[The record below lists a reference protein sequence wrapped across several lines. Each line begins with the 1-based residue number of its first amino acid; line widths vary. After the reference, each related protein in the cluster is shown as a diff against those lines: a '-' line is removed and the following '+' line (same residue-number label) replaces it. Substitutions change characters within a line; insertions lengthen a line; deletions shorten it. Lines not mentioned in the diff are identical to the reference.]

1 MKKMKTKN
9 KCLVTGLA
17 IIAMLMMSL
26 GVKAQNVTIGPN
38 NGSIITGKAG
48 GNQGDSGVGRG
59 MGSMW
64 RHEQLPLTMTTSDIA
79 MLTSAGELA
88 DPSCAIDKYQAQG
101 QEQRLLIGAGQTQTF
116 IVVSLPKGYRIT
128 GYRMVV
134 QPNVYGNGI
143 QLHTG
148 KNSWD
153 IGENDHMR
161 IYETNPWSVIAPYTT
176 GTNGNSSNTHCDI
189 TDLGAHGYSFITVAH
204 EVGNNGN
211 LDMYNT
217 DATERAKE
225 FVIERTAIHDET
237 NDTWDMNNQLHFFF
251 GSHGD
256 GHDSPYQYAV
266 TIKSFEIWFTAEGTF
281 NADLTPVKAGAAVS
295 AAQSPFTTSKMDIG
309 ALLEDNNTYY
319 YDYTKVQ
326 DLIAYNWI
334 YQEDAVNTD
343 GVPADN
349 ATNKNIYPLVVD
361 DNGVFAFGNDTY
373 FIEPPTTIRTASGW
387 ESPIG
392 YRVVGAEFKCNWGT
406 ETPAHNI
413 SVQSGY
419 RIRSGSNNLYLN
431 DHLDFANV
439 RENNAFIWHKD
450 EYGNLYYET
459 TVGSGSSATTFRK
472 YLACFGEGANR
483 MLSLSSSATGTEA
496 TWNLKIEDDTNYLYY
511 ESDSHNKY
519 YLHVVT
525 RQEGSTDHNRG
536 YVTLNQT
543 SDRATARSTGGTVNI
558 PVPAFNPGS
567 YTLKI
572 YDRTGKTV
580 EKTISVT
587 ESNAGTDDTKYT
599 LEGLN
604 NDAVKFEISGLANGC
619 QALVNVTLHLEA
631 LNPYIDKMDIV
642 CHDEVNSETGK
653 PNLELTQSFTSNDF
667 SVSGGKFIFYV
678 PEDYSDVP
686 LTFTFSDLYSKYG
699 DNTYYNDVEYMRMN
713 GNARYSY
720 VTSDYFK
727 QFSGNQVSGIDGFP
741 VNGGLYDTAY
751 LTNDKGSNGPVG
763 TETTGN
769 FFPYTSKVFT
779 STAGNVRFKFNN
791 AEDLTAATGSLVEYP
806 FSVSTYLSN
815 YLDPDWKESSGTTRE
830 KGAFIPCILIA
841 NPQASPTGT
850 SYQKTDIFYV
860 FTADE
865 TRYNI
870 APTTGLQH
878 RSYAFYRMDIEL
890 EARTFTPKFT
900 YTKIYDK
907 TFQLQ
912 EIKDAQGN
920 VTETKEI
927 EDSMWGLTLD
937 AEEEFDTTGEKIIG
951 YFTYQEIIDHIQGR
965 GNQGETGSI
974 APTLDPTNTKAP
986 KYMRQILYVD
996 GTKLSAMLNSSEN
1009 SIIKRLQDLKDS
1021 LAVNNLVFLPVN
1033 TTSTLDNT
1041 AFKTLSGT
1049 FRAGKDIVLTDKQPF
1064 YSPYD
1069 IQIDAANK
1077 ATYTRMISA
1086 TENGKVENATIMLP
1100 FTMALKDGVHTN
1112 PDNATACSFS
1122 VNVMNPGETNNPIN
1136 MELEPGSTVDH
1147 GVAFF
1152 KKLDTETTEANKPYM
1167 IHVETPAGES
1177 DDFSFVAAQKGAKI
1191 IATPS
1196 NGVNS
1201 TIGTGMLHT
1210 YTWKESETGP
1220 DKSVVAA
1227 KFGDYSYT
1235 FENKGTFSGAKFDR
1249 EKSENVFYFAH
1260 NMYLDLRTLEKY
1272 KDGIQDDAHL
1282 NQYLYIYPFRGVYTY
1297 TRTGGP
1303 SGAKP
1308 MHSFEISF
1316 DEYVKNFGIATDL
1329 DRTGTT
1335 PDLMIRSGRGMLTI
1349 TASHS
1354 QDVVIRSINGMVVK
1368 NANVE
1373 AGNTTT
1379 VALPAGIYVVNNTKI
1394 IVK

>member
-1 MKKMKTKN
+1 MKKKRLTNRTLSRWILLLLM
-9 KCLVTGLA
+9 LVTGTTQ
-17 IIAMLMMSL
+17 
-26 GVKAQNVTIGPN
+26 GVAQNVTIGPN

-48 GNQGDSGVGRG
+48 GNQGDSGFGRG

-134 QPNVYGNGI
+134 QPNVYGDGI

-450 EYGNLYYET
+450 EYGNLYFET
-459 TVGSGSSATTFRK
+459 TVGSGSSATTYRK

-496 TWNLKIEDDTNYLYY
+496 TWNLKIEDETNYLYY

-558 PVPAFNPGS
+558 PVPAFNPGG
-567 YTLKI
+567 YTLEI
-572 YDRTGKTV
+572 YDKTGNSV
-580 EKTISVT
+580 DKTIEVT

-599 LEGLN
+599 LNGLN
-604 NDAVKFEISGLANGC
+604 NDAVKFKISGLANGC

-642 CHDEVNSETGK
+642 CHDEVNPDTQK

-699 DNTYYNDVEYMRMN
+699 DDTYYNDVDYMQMN

-741 VNGGLYDTAY
+741 TNGGLYDSAY
-751 LTNDKGSNGPVG
+751 LTNDKGSNGPDAG
-763 TETTGN
+763 EGN
-769 FFPYTSKVFT
+769 FYPYTSKVFT

-806 FSVSTYLSN
+806 FSVNTYLSN
-815 YLDPDWKESSGTTRE
+815 YKDPDWKESSGKPQETGT
-830 KGAFIPCILIA
+830 FIPCILIA

-907 TFQLQ
+907 TFQLH

-965 GNQGETGSI
+965 GNQGETGYI
-974 APTLDPTNTKAP
+974 PPTLDPTNTKAP

-1049 FRAGKDIVLTDKQPF
+1049 FRAGKDIILKDKNPF

-1069 IQIDAANK
+1069 IQVDAANR
-1077 ATYTRMISA
+1077 ATYTRVLTQPDYGQA
-1086 TENGKVENATIMLP
+1086 VNATVMLP
-1100 FTMALKDGVHTN
+1100 FTLALENGLHTN
-1112 PDNATACSFS
+1112 DGGTCSFTVNSMVTGAKMSTEGSSS
-1122 VNVMNPGETNNPIN
+1122 VNYGTAYFE
-1136 MELEPGSTVDH
+1136 
-1147 GVAFF
+1147 
-1152 KKLDTETTEANKPYM
+1152 KLTESTTEANKPYM
-1167 IHVETPAGES
+1167 IKVENIDGSVSENNTI
-1177 DDFSFVAAQKGAKI
+1177 SFIATQKGSSIVKS
-1191 IATPS
+1191 PDPL
-1196 NGVNS
+1196 
-1201 TIGTGMLHT
+1201 TGFVTLPVFSG
-1210 YTWKESETGP
+1210 KLIQGE
-1220 DKSVVAA
+1220 AA
-1227 KFGDYSYT
+1227 KAEYKDEDYDFTNYASY
-1235 FENKGTFSGAKFDR
+1235 SGGKFNR
-1249 EKSENVFYFAH
+1249 AVSENVFYFSK
-1260 NMYLDLRTLEKY
+1260 NKYVDLHTLYPRT
-1272 KDGIQDDAHL
+1272 Q
-1282 NQYLYIYPFRGVYTY
+1282 QYLMSYPFRGVYTY
-1297 TRTGGP
+1297 STSASP
-1303 SGAKP
+1303 SKLMNG
-1308 MHSFEISF
+1308 FYIS
-1316 DEYVKNFGIATDL
+1316 YDL
-1329 DRTGTT
+1329 DDMESAGFATRLEQLGTKA
-1335 PDLMIRSGRGMLTI
+1335 DMMIRSGKGFITI
-1349 TASHS
+1349 TATAD
-1354 QDVVIRSINGMVVK
+1354 QKFVIRTLNGMAVK
-1368 NANVE
+1368 NVGVN

-1379 VALPAGIYVVNNTKI
+1379 VNLPAGIYLVNNRKI
-1394 IVK
+1394 TVK

>member
-1 MKKMKTKN
+1 MKRTSTQN
-9 KCLVTGLA
+9 KCLATGLML
-17 IIAMLMMSL
+17 IAMLLMSL

-48 GNQGDSGVGRG
+48 GNQGDSGFGRG

-134 QPNVYGNGI
+134 QPNVYGDGI
-143 QLHTG
+143 RLHTG

-161 IYETNPWSVIAPYTT
+161 IYETEPWSLIAPYTT

-225 FVIERTAIHDET
+225 FVIEREAVEISEGE
-237 NDTWDMNNQLHFFF
+237 WDMNNQLHFFF

-309 ALLEDNNTYY
+309 ALQEDNNTYY

-334 YQEDAVNTD
+334 YQENAVNAD

-406 ETPAHNI
+406 ATPAGNI
-413 SVQSGY
+413 QVRSGY

-439 RENNAFIWHKD
+439 SENNAFIWHKD
-450 EYGNLYYET
+450 EYGNLYFET
-459 TVGSGSSATTFRK
+459 TVGSGSSATTYRK

-604 NDAVKFEISGLANGC
+604 NDAVKFQITELANGC

-642 CHDEVNSETGK
+642 CHDEVNPDTQK

-699 DNTYYNDVEYMRMN
+699 DDTYYNDVDYMQMN

-741 VNGGLYDTAY
+741 TNGGLYDSAY

-815 YLDPDWKESSGTTRE
+815 YKDPDWKQSSGKPQET
-830 KGAFIPCILIA
+830 GAFIPCILIA

-890 EARTFTPKFT
+890 EARTFIPKFK
-900 YTKIYDK
+900 YEKIYDK
-907 TFQLQ
+907 SFQLH
-912 EIKDAQGN
+912 EIKDALGN
-920 VTETKEI
+920 VTDTKEI
-927 EDSMWGLTLD
+927 EDSMWGLILD
-937 AEEEFDTTGEKIIG
+937 AEEETDATGEKIIG

-965 GNQGETGSI
+965 GNPGENGYI
-974 APTLDPTNTKAP
+974 PPTLDPTNKDAP

-1064 YSPYD
+1064 FSPYD
-1069 IQIDAANK
+1069 IQIDAAHY
-1077 ATYTRMISA
+1077 ATYTRKI
-1086 TENGKVENATIMLP
+1086 TYDGYDKDVNATIMLP
-1100 FTMALKDGVHTN
+1100 FTLSVDDGTHTN
-1112 PDNATACSFS
+1112 DDGTSSFTVNKMKGGTNMKTEEGSS
-1122 VNVMNPGETNNPIN
+1122 VNYGT
-1136 MELEPGSTVDH
+1136 
-1147 GVAFF
+1147 AFF
-1152 KKLDTETTEANKPYM
+1152 EPITGKTTDANKPYM
-1167 IHVETPAGES
+1167 IHVVSSSASTAGTSNEGGQ
-1177 DDFSFVAAQKGAKI
+1177 DQNNNISFIAKQKGALI
-1191 IATPS
+1191 VATP
-1196 NGVNS
+1196 
-1201 TIGTGMLHT
+1201 TTAAETPTGTSEITNKTEPYCTGLLHQG
-1210 YTWKESETGP
+1210 ESAT
-1220 DKSVVAA
+1220 AQ
-1227 KFGDYSYT
+1227 FGDDTYSFTNY
-1235 FENKGTFSGAKFDR
+1235 GSFSGGKYDR
-1249 EKSENVFYFAH
+1249 AVSENVFYFG
-1260 NMYLDLRTLEKY
+1260 NNRYLNLHTLYPRT
-1272 KDGIQDDAHL
+1272 Q
-1282 NQYLYIYPFRGVYTY
+1282 QYLYCYPFRGVYIY
-1297 TRTGGP
+1297 ASP
-1303 SGAKP
+1303 SNGMKW
-1308 MHSFEISF
+1308 FDISF
-1316 DEYVKNFGIATDL
+1316 DEYIEDLGIATSIAEVNNVA
-1329 DRTGTT
+1329 
-1335 PDLMIRSGRGMLTI
+1335 DLMVRPGKGCITI
-1349 TASHS
+1349 TAARG
-1354 QDVVIRSINGMVVK
+1354 QDVTIHTANGIRMERVSLTNGETRIV
-1368 NANVE
+1368 NVPT
-1373 AGNTTT
+1373 G
-1379 VALPAGIYVVNNTKI
+1379 LYIVNN
-1394 IVK
+1394 VKVNVK

>member
-1 MKKMKTKN
+1 M
-9 KCLVTGLA
+9 
-17 IIAMLMMSL
+17 
-26 GVKAQNVTIGPN
+26 
-38 NGSIITGKAG
+38 
-48 GNQGDSGVGRG
+48 
-59 MGSMW
+59 
-64 RHEQLPLTMTTSDIA
+64 
-79 MLTSAGELA
+79 
-88 DPSCAIDKYQAQG
+88 
-101 QEQRLLIGAGQTQTF
+101 
-116 IVVSLPKGYRIT
+116 
-128 GYRMVV
+128 
-134 QPNVYGNGI
+134 
-143 QLHTG
+143 
-148 KNSWD
+148 
-153 IGENDHMR
+153 
-161 IYETNPWSVIAPYTT
+161 
-176 GTNGNSSNTHCDI
+176 
-189 TDLGAHGYSFITVAH
+189 
-204 EVGNNGN
+204 
-211 LDMYNT
+211 
-217 DATERAKE
+217 
-225 FVIERTAIHDET
+225 
-237 NDTWDMNNQLHFFF
+237 
-251 GSHGD
+251 
-256 GHDSPYQYAV
+256 
-266 TIKSFEIWFTAEGTF
+266 
-281 NADLTPVKAGAAVS
+281 
-295 AAQSPFTTSKMDIG
+295 
-309 ALLEDNNTYY
+309 
-319 YDYTKVQ
+319 
-326 DLIAYNWI
+326 
-334 YQEDAVNTD
+334 
-343 GVPADN
+343 
-349 ATNKNIYPLVVD
+349 
-361 DNGVFAFGNDTY
+361 
-373 FIEPPTTIRTASGW
+373 
-387 ESPIG
+387 
-392 YRVVGAEFKCNWGT
+392 
-406 ETPAHNI
+406 
-413 SVQSGY
+413 
-419 RIRSGSNNLYLN
+419 
-431 DHLDFANV
+431 
-439 RENNAFIWHKD
+439 
-450 EYGNLYYET
+450 
-459 TVGSGSSATTFRK
+459 
-472 YLACFGEGANR
+472 
-483 MLSLSSSATGTEA
+483 
-496 TWNLKIEDDTNYLYY
+496 
-511 ESDSHNKY
+511 
-519 YLHVVT
+519 
-525 RQEGSTDHNRG
+525 
-536 YVTLNQT
+536 
-543 SDRATARSTGGTVNI
+543 
-558 PVPAFNPGS
+558 
-567 YTLKI
+567 
-572 YDRTGKTV
+572 
-580 EKTISVT
+580 
-587 ESNAGTDDTKYT
+587 
-599 LEGLN
+599 
-604 NDAVKFEISGLANGC
+604 
-619 QALVNVTLHLEA
+619 
-631 LNPYIDKMDIV
+631 
-642 CHDEVNSETGK
+642 
-653 PNLELTQSFTSNDF
+653 
-667 SVSGGKFIFYV
+667 SGGKFIFYV
-678 PEDYSDVP
+678 PDDYSDVP

-699 DNTYYNDVEYMRMN
+699 DKTYYNDVPHMQMN

-727 QFSGNQVSGIDGFP
+727 QFSGNKVSFTGFP
-741 VNGGLYDTAY
+741 ANGGLYDTAY

-769 FFPYTSKVFT
+769 FYPYTSKVFT

-791 AEDLTAATGSLVEYP
+791 AEDLASATGSLIEYP

-815 YLDPDWKESSGTTRE
+815 YGDPDWKESSGTTQE
-830 KGAFIPCILIA
+830 TGAFIPCKLIA
-841 NPQASPTGT
+841 NINSTQNTNN
-850 SYQKTDIFYV
+850 YQKSDIFYV

-900 YTKIYDK
+900 YTPIYDK
-907 TFQLQ
+907 TFQLH

-920 VTETKEI
+920 VTDTKEL

-937 AEEEFDTTGEKIIG
+937 AEEETDETGEKIIG

-965 GNQGETGSI
+965 GNEGEDGYI
-974 APTLDPTNTKAP
+974 APSLDPTNTNAP

-996 GTKLSAMLNSSEN
+996 GTPLSAMLNSSEN

-1041 AFKTLSGT
+1041 AYKTLSGT

-1379 VALPAGIYVVNNTKI
+1379 VALPAGIYIVNNTKI